1 MFSLRNI
8 GANRASLATCRLRIA
23 SIIAFP
29 LFFLFSLFFL
39 FYKTMKD
46 DFSAN
51 LVLTTP
57 KAPSKRNSSTLQLP
71 HPIAFS
77 PRKSSNIILA
87 LFCHSNYNAL
97 PTFVNNCI
105 QSGKMMF
112 ACSISRNLKCPSSEI
127 GTVM

>member
-29 LFFLFSLFFL
+29 LFFLF
-39 FYKTMKD
+39 YKTIKD
-46 DFSAN
+46 DFRAN

-105 QSGKMMF
+105 QSGKMTF